1 MTSAPSPSVIECCPF
16 GGQVCT
22 TEGENCI
29 LWGIAWQQF
38 TIAATV
44 FFIGLGYKYL
54 CQFLFA
60 IVQFVL
66 GKYKRGTWFQPI
78 YAKMFKWSKL
88 LILFGFVLLSYS
100 LLRVEDN
107 NKSVNDVLIWFFIIP
122 LFTVWLIWTSVLFD
136 TIAIIVEIDL
146 RERVEKATSESKK
159 KELTDRLRTTSSAY
173 KEGIRVMK
181 YVAFLFII
189 VIGLSSQ
196 NVDVIDFLNTAS
208 LVALAFVFAVQPW
221 LRNMIGGI
229 FIFTDSKFT
238 VNDEI
243 RVMGIE
249 GSVVG
254 VTLRHTKVRRADN
267 AIVYVPNSRVL
278 EHPVANYSDRESRL
292 LEIRLKISQDTPAAK
307 IRELL
312 SELERVLH
320 SLHPTLTSHP
330 KNQHSGDFFV
340 ALGGLFE
347 VLIWTYTNVDDLSDK
362 PHSVI
367 KTEIMLA
374 VRETFE
380 NLGVEIDAPLTS
392 FLEGEN
398 DAEATKR
405 LGMPERKLLEKKQV
419 PEKPFSYYEREEDY
433 DSDDV
438 DGVITLTAVLSERQL

>member
-1 MTSAPSPSVIECCPF
+1 
-16 GGQVCT
+16 
-22 TEGENCI
+22 
-29 LWGIAWQQF
+29 
-38 TIAATV
+38 
-44 FFIGLGYKYL
+44 
-54 CQFLFA
+54 
-60 IVQFVL
+60 
-66 GKYKRGTWFQPI
+66 
-78 YAKMFKWSKL
+78 
-88 LILFGFVLLSYS
+88 
-100 LLRVEDN
+100 
-107 NKSVNDVLIWFFIIP
+107 
-122 LFTVWLIWTSVLFD
+122 
-136 TIAIIVEIDL
+136 
-146 RERVEKATSESKK
+146 
-159 KELTDRLRTTSSAY
+159 
-173 KEGIRVMK
+173 MK

-330 KNQHSGDFFV
+330 KNQLSGDFFV